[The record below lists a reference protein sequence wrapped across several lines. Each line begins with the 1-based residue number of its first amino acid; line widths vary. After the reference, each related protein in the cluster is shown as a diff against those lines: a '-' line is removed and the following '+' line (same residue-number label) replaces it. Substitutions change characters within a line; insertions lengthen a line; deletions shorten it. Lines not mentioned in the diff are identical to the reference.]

1 MSKKIIK
8 TQKELATDLNCEE
21 LCVLSKKKDFI
32 GREINKKTR
41 NAVSNQRENKLCPIC

>member
-32 GREINKKTR
+32 EREINSKTR
-41 NAVSNQRENKLCPIC
+41 TAVSKERENKVCPVC